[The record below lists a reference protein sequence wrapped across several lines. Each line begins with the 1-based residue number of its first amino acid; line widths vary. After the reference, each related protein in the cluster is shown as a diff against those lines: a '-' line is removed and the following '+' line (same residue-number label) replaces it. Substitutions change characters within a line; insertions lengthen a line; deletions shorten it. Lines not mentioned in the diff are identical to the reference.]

1 MKVLSRCLSLRWFP
15 RQQEYDNVA
24 FDMTEGII
32 SLTNRDNRH
41 REGWG
46 RERGGGWIN
55 GLIFTQREKQQQ
67 ILTILHPS
75 SIFLYCPQWIPAGRH
90 THALPREQPA
100 SIGKLNNSQGQVRTG
115 GDRPLMMTALQG
127 WGSKPSALA
136 AERRTNEDLKWAS
149 CVDMCF
155 PSVGKGLISQPCGI
169 TEGLAWFVWS
179 SFHYSIN
186 ETVKPWN
193 PFKRALFFSAFKWE
207 ICVNWQHWVKHRY
220 NRINWD

>member
-1 MKVLSRCLSLRWFP
+1 MQVLSRCLSLRWFP

-46 RERGGGWIN
+46 REREGGWIN
-55 GLIFTQREKQQQ
+55 GLIFTQREKQQQQ

-100 SIGKLNNSQGQVRTG
+100 SIGKLNNSQGKWELEGTDLWWWLPFNAKALNQVLSLLSVAPVKTWNEQAAWTCVFHQWERANQPAMWNHRG
-115 GDRPLMMTALQG
+115 AGLNRVIFFPLLY
-127 WGSKPSALA
+127 
-136 AERRTNEDLKWAS
+136 KWN
-149 CVDMCF
+149 C
-155 PSVGKGLISQPCGI
+155 KGLEAI
-169 TEGLAWFVWS
+169 F
-179 SFHYSIN
+179 
-186 ETVKPWN
+186 
-193 PFKRALFFSAFKWE
+193 
-207 ICVNWQHWVKHRY
+207 
-220 NRINWD
+220 